1 MPILAFQYLHYNCKV
16 TGLTKLL
23 RKKKY
28 EILVVRLAG
37 RGGGEEEV
45 FEVVSLLWRGGGEEE
60 VYEVVCDCWERRRGP
75 RNVY

>member
-1 MPILAFQYLHYNCKV
+1 MTITVIIYIIIV
-16 TGLTKLL
+16 LL
-23 RKKKY
+23 GGEFGEADRKSMRN
-28 EILVVRLAG
+28 LVVRLAG

-45 FEVVSLLWRGGGEEE
+45 FEVMSLLCRGGGEEE

>member
-1 MPILAFQYLHYNCKV
+1 MSPNLYYNCKV

-37 RGGGEEEV
+37 RGGGEEV
-45 FEVVSLLWRGGGEEE
+45 FEVMSLLWRGGGEEE